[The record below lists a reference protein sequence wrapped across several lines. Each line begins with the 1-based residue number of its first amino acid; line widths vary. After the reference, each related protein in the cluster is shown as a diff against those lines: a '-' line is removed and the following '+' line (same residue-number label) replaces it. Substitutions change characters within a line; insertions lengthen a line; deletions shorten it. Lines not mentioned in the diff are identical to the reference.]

1 MFDAAGAPMKTLVAK
16 ELQRHD
22 GRWQI
27 TRSMMSDHTS
37 GRTTEI
43 LIEHVETK
51 EIPFEA
57 FTVASL
63 EKP

>member
-1 MFDAAGAPMKTLVAK
+1 MKTLVAK

-27 TRSMMSDHTS
+27 TRSMMSDHVS

-43 LIEHVETK
+43 LVERVETR
-51 EIPFEA
+51 EVPMET
-57 FTVASL
+57 FTIANL